1 MKPHQAAIRRKRDL
15 VASGTNAVSL
25 MHAFQVIS
33 PSELELDWNTL
44 SMNQMSSV
52 QSPVQHDRQLCL
64 STAAFSAALL
74 VPLVLAAAAVALA
87 VHSRWSLPRK
97 CSAF

>member
-1 MKPHQAAIRRKRDL
+1 MRPHQAAIRRKRDL
-15 VASGTNAVSL
+15 VASGTSAVSL

-44 SMNQMSSV
+44 SMNQMAV
-52 QSPVQHDRQLCL
+52 QSPVQHDGQLCL

-97 CSAF
+97 CSGF